1 MKAWALKSPYDGHLI
16 EVHGDEGR
24 AMRSAVMHKIYNG
37 WDVKVVE
44 VECDEMK
51 NNERIVK
58 LKEILEELSD
68 ERINHFDRMN
78 TAKNDIEREYSRGC
92 YETMTSVLK
101 RIYNNLKLAEVW

>member
-24 AMRSAVMHKIYNG
+24 AVRSAVMHKIYNG

-51 NNERIVK
+51 NNERIVR
-58 LKEILEELSD
+58 LKEILEEISD
-68 ERINHFDRMN
+68 ERIRHFDRMN

-92 YETMTSVLK
+92 YETITNVLK
-101 RIYNNLKLAEVW
+101 WIYNGLKLAEVW